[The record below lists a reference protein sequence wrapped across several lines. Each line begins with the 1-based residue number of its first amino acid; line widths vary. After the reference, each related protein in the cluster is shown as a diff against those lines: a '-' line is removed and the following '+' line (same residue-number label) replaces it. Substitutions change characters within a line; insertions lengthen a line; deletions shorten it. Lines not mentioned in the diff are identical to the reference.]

1 MNGLEKARQ
10 IINEVDTEMAKLFER
25 RMRAAEM
32 VAEYKKEN
40 GLPILD
46 SGRED
51 EIIKNGSMRIE
62 DTVLREYYVNFLKDT
77 MKGSKQYQ
85 SRLIE
90 GMKVAYCGTEG
101 AFAHIATKKMF
112 PTAISV
118 AYTDFASVYEAVV
131 RGDCDAA
138 VLPVENSY
146 NGEVGQVTDL
156 LFSGSLYVNSMLE
169 LAVSHDLLG
178 TADAELSDIKDVVSH
193 PQALAQ
199 CAEYLRTN
207 SLTPHEFTNTAL
219 AAKHIAEKC
228 DKSFAAIASEE
239 AADIFGLKVLARNIN
254 ASRSNTTRFA
264 VLSRSEN
271 IPTSKKMDVYSV
283 LLFTVK
289 HEAGSLAKA
298 LDIIGAYGF
307 NMRTLRSRPMK
318 ELLWQYYFYIEVE
331 GNVHTEEGKEM
342 LRGLS
347 ACCDRLKMAGT
358 FTKQEQN

>member
-1 MNGLEKARQ
+1 MNELENARQ
-10 IINEVDTEMAKLFER
+10 IINEVDTEMAKLFEK

-32 VAEYKKEN
+32 VAHYKKEN

-46 SGRED
+46 SARED
-51 EIIKNGSMRIE
+51 EIISKGAKRIE
-62 DTVLREYYVNFLKDT
+62 DSALREYYVNFLKDT
-77 MKGSKQYQ
+77 MKVSKQYQ

-101 AFAHIATKKMF
+101 AFAHIATKKIF
-112 PTAISV
+112 PSAVSV
-118 AYTDFASVYEAVV
+118 AYHDFPSVYEAVV
-131 RGDCDAA
+131 NGDCDAA

-156 LFSGSLYVNSMLE
+156 VFSGSLYINSMLE
-169 LAVSHDLLG
+169 LGVSQAMLG
-178 TADAELSDIKDVVSH
+178 TKDSELADIKNVVSH
-193 PQALAQ
+193 PQALGQ
-199 CAEYLRTN
+199 CAEFIRMN
-207 SLTPHEFTNTAL
+207 GLTTHEYTNTAL
-219 AAKHIAEKC
+219 AAKHVAEKG

-239 AADIFGLKVLARNIN
+239 AAEIFGLKVLAKNIN
-254 ASRSNTTRFA
+254 ASKSNTTRFA

-271 IPTSKKMDVYSV
+271 IPSANKMDVYSV

-318 ELLWQYYFYIEVE
+318 ELLWQYYFYIELE
-331 GNVHTEEGKEM
+331 GNIHTDEGQEM

-358 FTKQEQN
+358 FTKQEQS

>member
-1 MNGLEKARQ
+1 MNELEKARE
-10 IINEVDTEMAKLFER
+10 IINRVDTEMARLFEE
-25 RMRAAEM
+25 RMRVSEM
-32 VAEYKKEN
+32 VAHYKKEN

-51 EIIKNGSMRIE
+51 EIIKKGSARIE
-62 DTVLREYYVNFLKDT
+62 DITLREYYVNFLKDT
-77 MKGSKQYQ
+77 MSISKKYQ

-90 GMKVAYCGTEG
+90 GMKIAYCGTEG
-101 AFAHIATKKMF
+101 AFAHIATRKIF
-112 PTAISV
+112 PSGISV
-118 AYTDFASVYEAVV
+118 AYPDFGSAYKAVES
-131 RGDCDAA
+131 GECDAA

-178 TADAELSDIKDVVSH
+178 LPDAELSDIKDVVSH
-193 PQALAQ
+193 PQALGQ
-199 CAEYLRTN
+199 CAEYIRNASFAT
-207 SLTPHEFTNTAL
+207 HEFTNTAL
-219 AAKHIAEKC
+219 AAKHVAEKG
-228 DKSFAAIASEE
+228 DKTFAAIASEE
-239 AADIFGLKVLARNIN
+239 AAEIFGLKVLARNIN

-264 VLSRSEN
+264 ILSRSEN
-271 IPTSKKMDVYSV
+271 IPTSNKMDVYSAV
-283 LLFTVK
+283 LFTVK

-318 ELLWQYYFYIEVE
+318 ELLWQYYFYIEIE

-342 LRGLS
+342 LRGLE
-347 ACCDRLKMAGT
+347 ACCDKLKVAGT
-358 FTKQEQN
+358 FTKQN